1 MSLNQMSLAELPQ
14 RLLTHGEEA
23 PRAWAK
29 SQLKLRLIEI
39 EGEAAMQPQ
48 TKEASPLRQMEVNIN
63 KAARRKADLQKFV
76 KEELGVDLTGTETV
90 EILKMK
96 ALNWA
101 YNSIPGHAEDPVGF
115 GQWCHLKYQ
124 EVKTQQPAYCQWVLT
139 TAAEGQCSPRLRR
152 LADWLKTVE
161 KTTRPRPCTSKTPS
175 HPMGPSSSTT
185 PTPGQGEEVKAMLQN
200 LMVTVKNLSDDMVQV
215 KQNAKEAKRRGRHFY
230 ERLGSSVGAAV
241 GEPPKAYE
249 LSEGELMD
257 APECQSRELSLSEIR
272 TLSWKAERLLPESME
287 ALVQARKPI
296 LLHRTLF

>member
-1 MSLNQMSLAELPQ
+1 MSLNQMSLAELRQ

-23 PRAWAK
+23 PRAWTK

-96 ALNWA
+96 ALSRA
-101 YNSIPGHAEDPVGF
+101 YNSIPGRAEDPVGF

-124 EVKTQQPAYCQWVLT
+124 EVKTQQPAYCQWALT

-200 LMVTVKNLSDDMVQV
+200 LMATVKNLSDDMVQV
-215 KQNAKEAKRRGRHFY
+215 KQNAKEAKRRTRH
-230 ERLGSSVGAAV
+230 A
-241 GEPPKAYE
+241 
-249 LSEGELMD
+249 
-257 APECQSRELSLSEIR
+257 
-272 TLSWKAERLLPESME
+272 E
-287 ALVQARKPI
+287 ALRGRADGC
-296 LLHRTLF
+296 T

>member
-1 MSLNQMSLAELPQ
+1 MSLNQMSLAELRQ

-96 ALNWA
+96 ALNRA

-124 EVKTQQPAYCQWVLT
+124 EVKTQQPAYCQRVLT
-139 TAAEGQCSPRLRR
+139 TAKASAVRDSV
-152 LADWLKTVE
+152 AW
-161 KTTRPRPCTSKTPS
+161 
-175 HPMGPSSSTT
+175 
-185 PTPGQGEEVKAMLQN
+185 PTG
-200 LMVTVKNLSDDMVQV
+200 
-215 KQNAKEAKRRGRHFY
+215 
-230 ERLGSSVGAAV
+230 
-241 GEPPKAYE
+241 
-249 LSEGELMD
+249 
-257 APECQSRELSLSEIR
+257 
-272 TLSWKAERLLPESME
+272 
-287 ALVQARKPI
+287 
-296 LLHRTLF
+296 